1 MASTLTISKLR
12 SQITAERHHLMFP
25 RPVITFTLFFP
36 FPLGNMLFMHCL
48 DIYIFKILSNIP
60 TRDGYQEPLIFV
72 GSSQECNGDSWGVN
86 GLFSAVWKGIHLQ
99 IPTNT
104 YKYLQTLTLWRIEAL
119 EYTGSSECFLPPP
132 RGTWE
137 NGLSPTP
144 YFHCNK
150 WVRM

>member
-1 MASTLTISKLR
+1 MASTLTISKLW

-48 DIYIFKILSNIP
+48 DIYIFKILSNIS

-86 GLFSAVWKGIHLQ
+86 GLFSAVWKGIHLH
-99 IPTNT
+99 ISTNT
-104 YKYLQTLTLWRIEAL
+104 YKYLQTLCGGLKPLSTQEVQ
-119 EYTGSSECFLPPP
+119 SVSCPPP
-132 RGTWE
+132 QGNMGEWAIPDPL
-137 NGLSPTP
+137 LSLQ
-144 YFHCNK
+144 
-150 WVRM
+150 